1 MVEKVRGGGGG
12 KAISLVQKL
21 FRSILKFLHV
31 KKSNGI
37 QNGYF
42 YPKS

>member
-1 MVEKVRGGGGG
+1 MVEKVPGGG

-21 FRSILKFLHV
+21 FRSILKFLPV
-31 KKSNGI
+31 IKSNGI